1 MWKVLATGFDRFSN
15 VKRLLLALLLGFL
28 AVAVIANSVL
38 IVNRQDALGRVSRYN
53 LVWLLS
59 QAAHEVLRLEET
71 ISASALPGNH
81 IDADAVALRLDVL
94 ANRLVLL
101 RTGEAAE
108 FISERPDLK
117 RNVEELESTLASID
131 KLIPGLPNPEVVV
144 KIRNLL
150 EPQVPRML
158 QLAAAANVRS
168 GDIVAQDQHDL
179 SFQHWLLT
187 GLLVT
192 AGVLIVVLLYRFA
205 SAQQRSR
212 IDLEHEV
219 GERTAELRESLDYQT
234 AISDVLKAISR
245 STFDLEPVLQV
256 VLDTATRL
264 CHAQV
269 GGIYQFQDGTFRWI
283 AGSGTGQGNQDTHKA
298 APAAAAWDDLVVRVA
313 GGART
318 VSVSN
323 AAAEMA
329 NGSADHSGI
338 GTMLGLPMTRDGQL
352 IGVLALAR
360 TDVAAFSAK
369 QIELATVFADQA
381 AIAIEN
387 VRLINEIRE
396 KGWQLERALQH
407 KSQFLA
413 TMSHELRTP
422 MNGVLGMIDVLEAEG
437 PGKDQTHTLNMMR
450 ESAEVLLRNINDL
463 LDYSRI
469 EAGALRLEELPFILK
484 DLIDGAV
491 EVFKPQASRKSLSLV
506 GIVASSP
513 TDAFIGDPTRVRQVI
528 FNLLS
533 NALKFTDR
541 GGVMLR
547 ASAETSE
554 NGMSKVV
561 LAVTDTGIGISS
573 EQQTRLFKPFSQ
585 VDSSITRRFGGSGLG
600 LSIVKQLAELMQGDV
615 TVSSLPGS
623 GATFIVTLKLK
634 ATVVEQPIALPQPK
648 PAPVTP
654 SASAVPALA
663 AAASAAAAAAAAAAA
678 EPAPVRRK
686 ALVVDDNPINCEVM
700 LRQLRV
706 LGMPAD
712 SAADGFAG
720 FSTWRSGNYDIVFAD
735 VHMPLMDG
743 FTMTG
748 EIRGIESA
756 ESRVRRPIVAVSA
769 DALAG
774 EEERCKAAGMDDYLA
789 KPVGLDSLRH
799 VLRRWVPD
807 EPEKKEPAV
816 DKTAEKPAPDAPPSD
831 TPAIDP
837 SVLDPWVENDDAARR
852 SILRRFS
859 ETVSASSHDIEQAM
873 ACGDLATLQSAAH
886 RLRSGALAVGARLLS
901 SSAAALETAAKAR
914 DRVACEG
921 EFGHLVV
928 EMDRVRGQIDA

>member
-15 VKRLLLALLLGFL
+15 IKRLLLALLLGFL

-245 STFDLEPVLQV
+245 STFDLGPVLQV

-269 GGIYQFQDGTFRWI
+269 AGIYQFQDGTFRWI
-283 AGSGTGQGNQDTHKA
+283 AGSGAGAANQDAHKA
-298 APAAAAWDDLVVRVA
+298 APASAAWDDLVVRVA

-323 AAAEMA
+323 AAAELS
-329 NGSADHSGI
+329 NGAADHSGI

-360 TDVAAFSAK
+360 TDIAAFSAK

-469 EAGALRLEELPFILK
+469 EAGALRLEELPFVLK

-491 EVFKPQASRKSLSLV
+491 EVFKPQATRKSLSLV

-513 TDAFIGDPTRVRQVI
+513 TDAFIGDPTRVRQII

-547 ASAETSE
+547 ASAESTDS
-554 NGMSKVV
+554 GMAKVV

-573 EQQTRLFKPFSQ
+573 EQQARLFKPFSQ

-634 ATVVEQPIALPQPK
+634 PTVVEQPIALPQPK
-648 PAPVTP
+648 PAAVVPM
-654 SASAVPALA
+654 SAPARAVAIA
-663 AAASAAAAAAAAAAA
+663 V
-678 EPAPVRRK
+678 EPAPARRK

-700 LRQLRV
+700 LRQLKV

-748 EIRGIESA
+748 EIRNIESA
-756 ESRVRRPIVAVSA
+756 ESRVRTPIVAVTA

-799 VLRRWVPD
+799 VLKRWVPD
-807 EPEKKEPAV
+807 EPEKKNAPVVET
-816 DKTAEKPAPDAPPSD
+816 KAEKPAPAPAPSEV
-831 TPAIDP
+831 PAIDP

-901 SSAAALETAAKAR
+901 NSAAALETAAKAR

-921 EFGHLVV
+921 EFGHLVI

>member
-1 MWKVLATGFDRFSN
+1 MWKILAAGFGRFSN
-15 VKRLLLALLLGFL
+15 IKRLLLALLLGFL

-38 IVNRQDALGRVSRYN
+38 IVNRQEALGRVSRYN
-53 LVWLLS
+53 LTWLLS

-71 ISASALPGNH
+71 ISASGLPGAN

-94 ANRLVLL
+94 VNRLVLL

-108 FISERPDLK
+108 FIAERPDLK
-117 RNVEELESTLASID
+117 RNVEELEATLATID
-131 KLIPGLPNPEVVV
+131 KLVPGLPNPEVVL
-144 KIRNLL
+144 KIRGLL

-168 GDIVAQDQHDL
+168 GDVVAQDQHDL

-205 SAQQRSR
+205 SAQQRSK
-212 IDLEHEV
+212 IDLEREIS
-219 GERTAELRESLDYQT
+219 ERTAELRESLDYQT
-234 AISDVLKAISR
+234 AVSDVLKAISR
-245 STFDLEPVLQV
+245 STFDLAPVLQV

-264 CHAQV
+264 CRAQIA
-269 GGIYQFQDGTFRWI
+269 GIYQFQEGTFRWI
-283 AGSGTGQGNQDTHKA
+283 AGSGSG
-298 APAAAAWDDLVVRVA
+298 PAAQDVPGTPAWDDLVVRVA

-318 VSVSN
+318 VAISNVPAEMQN
-323 AAAEMA
+323 AAPEGARL
-329 NGSADHSGI
+329 

-360 TDVAAFSAK
+360 DNVESFSAK

-396 KGWQLERALQH
+396 KGWQLERALEH

-469 EAGALRLEELPFILK
+469 EAGALRLEELPFVLK

-491 EVFKPQASRKSLSLV
+491 EVFKPQAARKSLSLV

-513 TDAFIGDPTRVRQVI
+513 ADAFIGDPTRVRQII

-547 ASAETSE
+547 ASAEPLDG
-554 NGMSKVV
+554 NMARVV

-573 EQQTRLFKPFSQ
+573 EQQARLFKPFSQ

-600 LSIVKQLAELMQGDV
+600 LSIVKQLAELMAGDV

-623 GATFIVTLKLK
+623 GATFIVTLKLRP
-634 ATVVEQPIALPQPK
+634 TVVEQTVIAPNKAAPGAAG
-648 PAPVTP
+648 PAP
-654 SASAVPALA
+654 SG
-663 AAASAAAAAAAAAAA
+663 
-678 EPAPVRRK
+678 RR

-700 LRQLRV
+700 LRQLKV
-706 LGMPAD
+706 LGIPAD

-720 FSTWRSGNYDIVFAD
+720 FSTWRGGGYDVVFAD

-743 FTMTG
+743 FTMTS
-748 EIRGIESA
+748 EIRGVETA
-756 ESRVRRPIVAVSA
+756 EKRKRTPIVAVTA

-789 KPVGLDSLRH
+789 KPVGLDSLRN
-799 VLRRWVPD
+799 VLKRWLTEKPQQAKSMTS
-807 EPEKKEPAV
+807 EKKQIAPADV
-816 DKTAEKPAPDAPPSD
+816 
-831 TPAIDP
+831 PAIDP
-837 SVLDPWVENDDAARR
+837 TVLDPWVEDDDAARR
-852 SILRRFS
+852 NILRRFS
-859 ETVSASSHDIEQAM
+859 ETVSTSSHDMEQAM
-873 ACGDLATLQSAAH
+873 ACGDLVPLQSVAH

-901 SSAAALETAAKAR
+901 NTAAALETAAKTG

-921 EFGHLVV
+921 QLGHLV
-928 EMDRVRGQIDA
+928 

>member
-117 RNVEELESTLASID
+117 RNVEELEATLATID

-192 AGVLIVVLLYRFA
+192 AGLLIVVLLYRFA

-212 IDLEHEV
+212 IDLEREV
-219 GERTAELRESLDYQT
+219 SERTAELRESLDYQT
-234 AISDVLKAISR
+234 AVSDVLKAISR
-245 STFDLEPVLQV
+245 STFDLGPVLQV
-256 VLDTATRL
+256 VLDTAARV

-269 GGIYQFQDGTFRWI
+269 AGIYQFQEGTFRWI
-283 AGSGTGQGNQDTHKA
+283 AGSGAGDAHKS
-298 APAAAAWDDLVVRVA
+298 APAAAEWDDLVVRVA

-318 VSVSN
+318 VSVPN

-329 NGSADHSGI
+329 GGAADQSGI

-360 TDVAAFSAK
+360 TDIAAFSAK

-491 EVFKPQASRKSLSLV
+491 EVFKPQAARKSLSLV

-513 TDAFIGDPTRVRQVI
+513 TDAFVGDPTRVRQVI

-547 ASAETSE
+547 ASAESVDG
-554 NGMSKVV
+554 GMARVV

-573 EQQTRLFKPFSQ
+573 EQQARLFRPFSQ

-634 ATVVEQPIALPQPK
+634 PTVVEQPVALPKPK
-648 PAPVTP
+648 PAL
-654 SASAVPALA
+654 AVPAATIA
-663 AAASAAAAAAAAAAA
+663 AEVKAAA
-678 EPAPVRRK
+678 EPTPPRRK
-686 ALVVDDNPINCEVM
+686 SLVVDDNPINCEVM
-700 LRQLRV
+700 LRQLKV

-720 FSTWRSGNYDIVFAD
+720 FSAWRSGTYDIVFAD

-748 EIRGIESA
+748 EIRSIETA
-756 ESRVRRPIVAVSA
+756 EARRRTPIVAVTA

-789 KPVGLDSLRH
+789 KPVGLDSLRQ
-799 VLRRWVPD
+799 VLRRWLPD
-807 EPEKKEPAV
+807 EVEKKAPAV
-816 DKTAEKPAPDAPPSD
+816 EKKAEKPAKASVPEDV
-831 TPAIDP
+831 PAIDP

-901 SSAAALETAAKAR
+901 NSAAALETAAKTG

-928 EMDRVRGQIDA
+928 EMDRVRGQIEA

>member
-245 STFDLEPVLQV
+245 STFDLGPVLQV

-269 GGIYQFQDGTFRWI
+269 AGIYQFQEGTFRWI
-283 AGSGTGQGNQDTHKA
+283 AGSGAGAANQDAHKA
-298 APAAAAWDDLVVRVA
+298 APAVAAAWDDLVVRVA

-323 AAAEMA
+323 AAAELS
-329 NGSADHSGI
+329 NGAADHSGI

-469 EAGALRLEELPFILK
+469 EAGALRLEELPFVLK

-491 EVFKPQASRKSLSLV
+491 EVFKPQATRKSLSLV

-513 TDAFIGDPTRVRQVI
+513 SDAFIGDPTRVRQII

-547 ASAETSE
+547 AAAESTE
-554 NGMSKVV
+554 NGMAKVV

-573 EQQTRLFKPFSQ
+573 EQQARLFKPFSQ

-634 ATVVEQPIALPQPK
+634 PTVVEQPITLPQPK
-648 PAPVTP
+648 PA
-654 SASAVPALA
+654 AVVPM
-663 AAASAAAAAAAAAAA
+663 AAAAAAAVAAPGGPD
-678 EPAPVRRK
+678 PAPARRK

-700 LRQLRV
+700 LRQLKV

-720 FSTWRSGNYDIVFAD
+720 FSTWRTGDYDIVFAD

-748 EIRGIESA
+748 EIRSIESA
-756 ESRVRRPIVAVSA
+756 ESRVRTPIVAVTA

-799 VLRRWVPD
+799 VLKRWVPD
-807 EPEKKEPAV
+807 EPEKKAPAV
-816 DKTAEKPAPDAPPSD
+816 EKKAEKPAPAPAPSD
-831 TPAIDP
+831 LPAIDP

-859 ETVSASSHDIEQAM
+859 ETVSASSHDIEQAI

-901 SSAAALETAAKAR
+901 NSAAALETAAKAR

-921 EFGHLVV
+921 EFGHLVI

>member
-1 MWKVLATGFDRFSN
+1 
-15 VKRLLLALLLGFL
+15 
-28 AVAVIANSVL
+28 
-38 IVNRQDALGRVSRYN
+38 
-53 LVWLLS
+53 
-59 QAAHEVLRLEET
+59 
-71 ISASALPGNH
+71 
-81 IDADAVALRLDVL
+81 
-94 ANRLVLL
+94 
-101 RTGEAAE
+101 
-108 FISERPDLK
+108 
-117 RNVEELESTLASID
+117 
-131 KLIPGLPNPEVVV
+131 
-144 KIRNLL
+144 
-150 EPQVPRML
+150 
-158 QLAAAANVRS
+158 
-168 GDIVAQDQHDL
+168 
-179 SFQHWLLT
+179 
-187 GLLVT
+187 
-192 AGVLIVVLLYRFA
+192 
-205 SAQQRSR
+205 
-212 IDLEHEV
+212 
-219 GERTAELRESLDYQT
+219 
-234 AISDVLKAISR
+234 
-245 STFDLEPVLQV
+245 
-256 VLDTATRL
+256 
-264 CHAQV
+264 
-269 GGIYQFQDGTFRWI
+269 
-283 AGSGTGQGNQDTHKA
+283 
-298 APAAAAWDDLVVRVA
+298 VVRVA
-313 GGART
+313 GGARP
-318 VSVSN
+318 VSISN
-323 AAAEMA
+323 AAGE
-329 NGSADHSGI
+329 SADSNGL

-352 IGVLALAR
+352 IGVLAMAR
-360 TDVAAFSAK
+360 QTIEPFSAK

-450 ESAEVLLRNINDL
+450 ESAQVLLRNINDL

-469 EAGALRLEELPFILK
+469 EAGALRLEELPFVLK

-491 EVFKPQASRKSLSLV
+491 EVFKPQATRKGLSLV

-513 TDAFIGDPTRVRQVI
+513 ADAFIGDPTRVRQVI

-547 ASAETSE
+547 ASAEPID
-554 NGMSKVV
+554 NHMARVV

-573 EQQTRLFKPFSQ
+573 EQQARLFRPFSQ

-634 ATVVEQPIALPQPK
+634 PTVVEQPALPAPK
-648 PAPVTP
+648 
-654 SASAVPALA
+654 A
-663 AAASAAAAAAAAAAA
+663 AAPPAQPAAAPAAGH
-678 EPAPVRRK
+678 RK

-700 LRQLRV
+700 LRQLKV
-706 LGMPAD
+706 LGIPAD

-720 FSTWRSGNYDIVFAD
+720 FSSWRGGGYDIVFAD
-735 VHMPLMDG
+735 VHMPVMDG
-743 FTMTG
+743 FTMTS
-748 EIRGIESA
+748 EIRGIEKG
-756 ESRVRRPIVAVSA
+756 ESRKRTPIVAVTA
-769 DALAG
+769 DAMAG

-789 KPVGLDSLRH
+789 KPVALDGLRTT
-799 VLRRWVPD
+799 LRRWL
-807 EPEKKEPAV
+807 PEKTE
-816 DKTAEKPAPDAPPSD
+816 APPPVVVVKKAVQPAED

-837 SVLDPWVENDDAARR
+837 TVLDPWVENDDDARR

-886 RLRSGALAVGARLLS
+886 RLRSGALAVGARVLS
-901 SSAAALETAAKAR
+901 STAAALETAAKTG
-914 DRVACEG
+914 DRTACEG
-921 EFGHLVV
+921 QFGHLVV

>member
-1 MWKVLATGFDRFSN
+1 MWKLLAAGFDRFSN

-38 IVNRQDALGRVSRYN
+38 IVNRQEALGRVSRYN
-53 LVWLLS
+53 LTWLLS

-71 ISASALPGNH
+71 ISASTLSGTN

-108 FISERPDLK
+108 FIAERPDLK
-117 RNVEELESTLASID
+117 RNVEDLETTLATID
-131 KLIPGLPNPEVVV
+131 KLVPGLPNPEVAL
-144 KIRNLL
+144 KIRSLL

-212 IDLEHEV
+212 VELEHEV
-219 GERTAELRESLDYQT
+219 SERTAELRESLDYQT
-234 AISDVLKAISR
+234 AISDVLRAISR
-245 STFDLEPVLQV
+245 STFDLAPVLQA

-264 CHAQV
+264 CRAQMA
-269 GGIYQFQDGTFRWI
+269 GIYQFQDGTFRWI
-283 AGSGTGQGNQDTHKA
+283 AGGGSSMDTLGG
-298 APAAAAWDDLVVRVA
+298 APSAPAWDDLVVRVA
-313 GGART
+313 GGARA

-323 AAAEMA
+323 AAAGREA
-329 NGSADHSGI
+329 GGL

-352 IGVLALAR
+352 IGVLTLAR
-360 TDVAAFSAK
+360 VEVEPFSAK

-437 PGKDQTHTLNMMR
+437 PGKDQRHTLNMMR
-450 ESAEVLLRNINDL
+450 ESAQVLLRNINDL

-469 EAGALRLEELPFILK
+469 EAGALRLEELPFVLK

-491 EVFKPQASRKSLSLV
+491 EVFKPQATRKGLSLV

-513 TDAFIGDPTRVRQVI
+513 ADAFIGDPTRVRQVI

-547 ASAETSE
+547 ASAEQIDG
-554 NGMSKVV
+554 NMARVV

-573 EQQTRLFKPFSQ
+573 EQQARLFKPFSQ

-634 ATVVEQPIALPQPK
+634 PTVVEQPALIAPK
-648 PAPVTP
+648 PVAAPPPPVTP
-654 SASAVPALA
+654 VPGQA
-663 AAASAAAAAAAAAAA
+663 
-678 EPAPVRRK
+678 R

-700 LRQLRV
+700 LRQLKV

-720 FSTWRSGNYDIVFAD
+720 FSSWRGGGYAIVFAD
-735 VHMPLMDG
+735 VHMPVMDG
-743 FTMTG
+743 FTMTS
-748 EIRGIESA
+748 EIRGIEMA
-756 ESRVRRPIVAVSA
+756 EGRKRTPIVAVTA
-769 DALAG
+769 DALSG
-774 EEERCKAAGMDDYLA
+774 EEERCKAAGMDDYLS
-789 KPVGLDSLRH
+789 KPVGLENLRT
-799 VLRRWVPD
+799 VMKRWM
-807 EPEKKEPAV
+807 PEKTEMAASPPATDAKV
-816 DKTAEKPAPDAPPSD
+816 APTADD
-831 TPAIDP
+831 LPAIDP
-837 SVLDPWVENDDAARR
+837 TVLDPWVENDDDARR
-852 SILRRFS
+852 SILQRFS

-886 RLRSGALAVGARLLS
+886 RLRSGALAVGARMLS
-901 SSAAALETAAKAR
+901 DTAAALEIAAKTG
-914 DRVACEG
+914 DREACEG
-921 EFGHLVV
+921 QFGHLVV

>member
-1 MWKVLATGFDRFSN
+1 MVWKVLAAGLGRFSN
-15 VKRLLLALLLGFL
+15 VKRLLLALALGFL

-38 IVNRQDALGRVSRYN
+38 IVNRQEALGRVSRYN
-53 LVWLLS
+53 LTWLLS

-71 ISASALPGNH
+71 ISASVLPGNH

-94 ANRLVLL
+94 VNRLVLL

-108 FISERPDLK
+108 FIAERPDLK
-117 RNVEELESTLASID
+117 KSVEELETSLATID

-144 KIRNLL
+144 RIRNLL
-150 EPQVPRML
+150 EPQVPKML

-212 IDLEHEV
+212 IDLEQEV

-245 STFDLEPVLQV
+245 STFDLGPVLQV

-264 CHAQV
+264 CRAQMAS
-269 GGIYQFQDGTFRWI
+269 IYQFQDGTFRWM
-283 AGSGTGQGNQDTHKA
+283 AGSGAPGPAQQDLKTM
-298 APAAAAWDDLVVRVA
+298 APTAQAWDDLVVRVA
-313 GGART
+313 GSSRT
-318 VSVSN
+318 VWISDV
-323 AAAEMA
+323 
-329 NGSADHSGI
+329 SADGTQPSDAERGKRL

-360 TDVAAFSAK
+360 EAVEQFTPT

-450 ESAEVLLRNINDL
+450 ESAQVLLRNINDL

-469 EAGALRLEELPFILK
+469 EAGALRLEELPFMLK

-491 EVFKPQASRKSLSLV
+491 EVFKPQATRKGLSLV

-513 TDAFIGDPTRVRQVI
+513 ADAFVGDPTRVRQII

-547 ASAETSE
+547 ASAEPID
-554 NGMSKVV
+554 GGIARVV

-573 EQQTRLFKPFSQ
+573 EQQARLFKPFSQ

-634 ATVVEQPIALPQPK
+634 PTVIEQPVIDASKL
-648 PAPVTP
+648 
-654 SASAVPALA
+654 ASATSAPAR
-663 AAASAAAAAAAAAAA
+663 SS
-678 EPAPVRRK
+678 RRR

-700 LRQLRV
+700 LRQLKV
-706 LGMPAD
+706 LGIPAD

-720 FSTWRSGNYDIVFAD
+720 FSTWRGGGYDIVFAD

-748 EIRGIESA
+748 EIRGIEKS
-756 ESRVRRPIVAVSA
+756 ENRKRTPIVAVTA

-789 KPVGLDSLRH
+789 KPVGLEGLRH
-799 VLRRWVPD
+799 VLKRWLPDKKD
-807 EPEKKEPAV
+807 EPAGAAIKSIKSLSTPAN
-816 DKTAEKPAPDAPPSD
+816 DS
-831 TPAIDP
+831 PAIDP

-852 SILRRFS
+852 SILKRFS

-873 ACGDLATLQSAAH
+873 ACGDLASLQSAAH
-886 RLRSGALAVGARLLS
+886 RLRSGALAVGARVLS
-901 SSAAALETAAKAR
+901 ITAAALETAAKTG
-914 DRVACEG
+914 DREACEG
-921 EFGHLVV
+921 EFGHLVL
-928 EMDRVRGQIDA
+928 EMDRVRGQIEA

>member
-1 MWKVLATGFDRFSN
+1 MWKILAAGFGRFSN
-15 VKRLLLALLLGFL
+15 IKRLLLALLLGFL

-38 IVNRQDALGRVSRYN
+38 IVNRQEALGRVSRYN
-53 LVWLLS
+53 LTWLLS

-71 ISASALPGNH
+71 ISASALPGAN

-94 ANRLVLL
+94 VNRLVLL

-108 FISERPDLK
+108 FIAERPDLK
-117 RNVEELESTLASID
+117 RNVEELEATLATID
-131 KLIPGLPNPEVVV
+131 KLVPGLPNPEVVL

-212 IDLEHEV
+212 VELEREV
-219 GERTAELRESLDYQT
+219 SERTAELRESLDYQT

-245 STFDLEPVLQV
+245 STFDLAPVLQA

-264 CHAQV
+264 CRAQMA
-269 GGIYQFQDGTFRWI
+269 GIYQFQDGTFRWI
-283 AGSGTGQGNQDTHKA
+283 AGGGSGIDVTGA
-298 APAAAAWDDLVVRVA
+298 APAAPAWDDLVVRVA

-323 AAAEMA
+323 AAADASDA
-329 NGSADHSGI
+329 NAL

-360 TDVAAFSAK
+360 RGVEPFSAK

-450 ESAEVLLRNINDL
+450 ESAQVLLRNINDL

-469 EAGALRLEELPFILK
+469 EAGALRLEELPFVLK

-491 EVFKPQASRKSLSLV
+491 EVFKPQATRKGLSLV

-513 TDAFIGDPTRVRQVI
+513 ADAFIGDPTRVRQII

-547 ASAETSE
+547 ASAEPID
-554 NGMSKVV
+554 NNMARVV

-573 EQQTRLFKPFSQ
+573 EQQARLFKPFSQ

-600 LSIVKQLAELMQGDV
+600 LSIVKQLSELMQGDV

-634 ATVVEQPIALPQPK
+634 PTVVEQAAPPTPRTTAPAAQP
-648 PAPVTP
+648 
-654 SASAVPALA
+654 
-663 AAASAAAAAAAAAAA
+663 AAAAAH
-678 EPAPVRRK
+678 RK

-700 LRQLRV
+700 LRQLKV
-706 LGMPAD
+706 LGIPAD

-720 FSTWRSGNYDIVFAD
+720 FSSWRSGGYDIVFAD
-735 VHMPLMDG
+735 VHMPVMDG

-748 EIRGIESA
+748 EIRGIEKA
-756 ESRVRRPIVAVSA
+756 ENRKRTPIVAVTA
-769 DALAG
+769 DAMAG

-789 KPVGLDSLRH
+789 KPVGLDGLRAA
-799 VLRRWVPD
+799 LRRWLPD
-807 EPEKKEPAV
+807 K
-816 DKTAEKPAPDAPPSD
+816 AEKPAAPEPVAKKTAVRIDDA
-831 TPAIDP
+831 PAIDP
-837 SVLDPWVENDDAARR
+837 TVLDPWVENDDDARR
-852 SILRRFS
+852 NILRRFS

-886 RLRSGALAVGARLLS
+886 RLRSGALAVGARMLS
-901 SSAAALETAAKAR
+901 NTAAALEMAAKTG

-921 EFGHLVV
+921 EFGHLVA
-928 EMDRVRGQIDA
+928 EMDRVRGQIETSAAA

>member
-15 VKRLLLALLLGFL
+15 IKRLLLALLLGFL

-245 STFDLEPVLQV
+245 STFDLGPVLQV

-269 GGIYQFQDGTFRWI
+269 AGIYQFQDGTFRWI
-283 AGSGTGQGNQDTHKA
+283 AGSGAGAANQDAHKA
-298 APAAAAWDDLVVRVA
+298 APASAAWDDLVVRVA

-323 AAAEMA
+323 AAAELS
-329 NGSADHSGI
+329 NGAADHSGI

-360 TDVAAFSAK
+360 TDIAAFSAK

-469 EAGALRLEELPFILK
+469 EAGALRLEELPFVLK

-491 EVFKPQASRKSLSLV
+491 EVFKPQATRKSLSLV

-513 TDAFIGDPTRVRQVI
+513 TDAFIGDPTRVRQII

-547 ASAETSE
+547 ASAESTDS
-554 NGMSKVV
+554 GMAKVV

-573 EQQTRLFKPFSQ
+573 EQQARLFKPFSQ

-634 ATVVEQPIALPQPK
+634 PTVVEQPIALPQPK
-648 PAPVTP
+648 PAAVVPM
-654 SASAVPALA
+654 SAPARAVAIA
-663 AAASAAAAAAAAAAA
+663 V
-678 EPAPVRRK
+678 EPAPARRK

-700 LRQLRV
+700 LRQLKV

-748 EIRGIESA
+748 EIRNIESA
-756 ESRVRRPIVAVSA
+756 ESRVRTPIVAVTA

-799 VLRRWVPD
+799 VLKRWVPD
-807 EPEKKEPAV
+807 EPDKKNAPVVET
-816 DKTAEKPAPDAPPSD
+816 KAEKPAPAPAPSEV
-831 TPAIDP
+831 PAIDP

-901 SSAAALETAAKAR
+901 NSAAALETAAKAR

-921 EFGHLVV
+921 EFGHLVI

>member
-1 MWKVLATGFDRFSN
+1 MWKLLAAGLGRFSN
-15 VKRLLLALLLGFL
+15 IKRLLLALLLGFL
-28 AVAVIANSVL
+28 AVAVVANSVL
-38 IVNRQDALGRVSRYN
+38 IVNRQEALGRVSRYN
-53 LVWLLS
+53 LTWLLS

-71 ISASALPGNH
+71 ISASVLPGAN

-94 ANRLVLL
+94 VNRLVLL
-101 RTGEAAE
+101 RTGEASE
-108 FISERPDLK
+108 FINERPDLK
-117 RNVEELESTLASID
+117 RNVEDLEATLASID
-131 KLIPGLPNPEVVV
+131 KLVPGLPNPEVVL

-168 GDIVAQDQHDL
+168 GDVVAQDQHDL

-212 IDLEHEV
+212 VELEREV
-219 GERTAELRESLDYQT
+219 SDRTAELRESLDYQT

-245 STFDLEPVLQV
+245 STFDLAPVLQA

-264 CHAQV
+264 CRAQMA
-269 GGIYQFQDGTFRWI
+269 GIYQFQDGTFRWI
-283 AGSGTGQGNQDTHKA
+283 AGGGASVD
-298 APAAAAWDDLVVRVA
+298 APGGAPNVPAWDDLVVRVA

-318 VSVSN
+318 VSMSN
-323 AAAEMA
+323 ASTESPQA
-329 NGSADHSGI
+329 GGV

-360 TDVAAFSAK
+360 KQVDPFSAK

-450 ESAEVLLRNINDL
+450 ESAQVLLRNINDL

-469 EAGALRLEELPFILK
+469 EAGALRLEELPFVLK

-491 EVFKPQASRKSLSLV
+491 EVFKPQATRKGLSLV

-513 TDAFIGDPTRVRQVI
+513 ADAFIGDPTRVRQII

-547 ASAETSE
+547 ASAEPIDG
-554 NGMSKVV
+554 NIARVV

-573 EQQTRLFKPFSQ
+573 EQQARLFKPFSQ

-623 GATFIVTLKLK
+623 GATFIVTLKLRP
-634 ATVVEQPIALPQPK
+634 TVVEQPALPAPK
-648 PAPVTP
+648 P
-654 SASAVPALA
+654 A
-663 AAASAAAAAAAAAAA
+663 AAASV
-678 EPAPVRRK
+678 PATPSHRK

-700 LRQLRV
+700 LRQLKV
-706 LGMPAD
+706 LGMPAE

-720 FSTWRSGNYDIVFAD
+720 FSSWRGGGYDIVFAD
-735 VHMPLMDG
+735 VHMPVMDG
-743 FTMTG
+743 FTMTS
-748 EIRGIESA
+748 EIRGIEKA
-756 ESRVRRPIVAVSA
+756 EGRKRTPIVAVTA

-789 KPVGLDSLRH
+789 KPVGLDGLRA
-799 VLRRWVPD
+799 VMKRWLPD
-807 EPEKKEPAV
+807 KPEKA
-816 DKTAEKPAPDAPPSD
+816 APPVATMKKVALNGD
-831 TPAIDP
+831 EIPAIDP
-837 SVLDPWVENDDAARR
+837 TVLDPWVENDDDARR
-852 SILRRFS
+852 SILRRFG
-859 ETVSASSHDIEQAM
+859 ETVSASSHDLEQAM

-886 RLRSGALAVGARLLS
+886 RLRSGALAVGARMLS
-901 SSAAALETAAKAR
+901 STAAALETAAKTG

-921 EFGHLVV
+921 QFGHLVA

>member
-1 MWKVLATGFDRFSN
+1 MWKVLAAGFDRFSN

-38 IVNRQDALGRVSRYN
+38 IVNRQEALGRVSRYN
-53 LVWLLS
+53 LTWLLS

-71 ISASALPGNH
+71 ISASALPGAN
-81 IDADAVALRLDVL
+81 IDGDAVALRLDVL
-94 ANRLVLL
+94 VNRLVLL
-101 RTGEAAE
+101 RTGEASE
-108 FISERPDLK
+108 FIAERPDLK
-117 RNVEELESTLASID
+117 RNVEDLEAALATID
-131 KLIPGLPNPEVVV
+131 KLIPGLPNPEVVL

-168 GDIVAQDQHDL
+168 GDVVAQDQHDL

-205 SAQQRSR
+205 SAQQRSK
-212 IDLEHEV
+212 IDLEREIS
-219 GERTAELRESLDYQT
+219 ERTAELRESLDYQT

-245 STFDLEPVLQV
+245 STFDLAPVLQV

-264 CHAQV
+264 CRAQV
-269 GGIYQFQDGTFRWI
+269 AGIYQFQEGTFRWI
-283 AGSGTGQGNQDTHKA
+283 AGSGSG
-298 APAAAAWDDLVVRVA
+298 PAAQDVPGTPAWDDLVVRVA
-313 GGART
+313 GGARAVAISD
-318 VSVSN
+318 VS
-323 AAAEMA
+323 AEA
-329 NGSADHSGI
+329 QNPAPEGARL

-360 TDVAAFSAK
+360 SEVESFSVK

-450 ESAEVLLRNINDL
+450 ESAQVLLRNINDL

-469 EAGALRLEELPFILK
+469 EAGALRLEELPFVLK

-491 EVFKPQASRKSLSLV
+491 EVFKPQATRKGLSLV

-513 TDAFIGDPTRVRQVI
+513 ADAFIGDPTRVRQII

-547 ASAETSE
+547 ASAEPIDG
-554 NGMSKVV
+554 NLARVV

-573 EQQTRLFKPFSQ
+573 EQQARLFKPFSQ

-600 LSIVKQLAELMQGDV
+600 LSIVKQLAELMAGDV

-634 ATVVEQPIALPQPK
+634 PTVVEQPALTATRASPSIA
-648 PAPVTP
+648 
-654 SASAVPALA
+654 AVP
-663 AAASAAAAAAAAAAA
+663 S
-678 EPAPVRRK
+678 PSGRK

-700 LRQLRV
+700 LRQLKV
-706 LGMPAD
+706 LGIPAD

-720 FSTWRSGNYDIVFAD
+720 FSTWRSGTYDIVFAD

-748 EIRGIESA
+748 EIRGIEKA
-756 ESRVRRPIVAVSA
+756 ERRGRTPIVAVTA

-789 KPVGLDSLRH
+789 KPVGLDSLRA
-799 VLRRWVPD
+799 VLKRWLPDKPGKTEKIKVAVAAAKAVPAAE
-807 EPEKKEPAV
+807 EP
-816 DKTAEKPAPDAPPSD
+816 
-831 TPAIDP
+831 PAIDP
-837 SVLDPWVENDDAARR
+837 SVLDPWVENDDDARR
-852 SILRRFS
+852 NILRRFS
-859 ETVSASSHDIEQAM
+859 ETVSASSYDIQQAI

-886 RLRSGALAVGARLLS
+886 RLRSGALAVGARTLS
-901 SSAAALETAAKAR
+901 STAAALETAAKTG

-928 EMDRVRGQIDA
+928 EMDRVRGQIGV

>member
-245 STFDLEPVLQV
+245 STFDLGPVLQV

-269 GGIYQFQDGTFRWI
+269 AGIYQFQDGTFRWI
-283 AGSGTGQGNQDTHKA
+283 AGSGTGGANQEAHKS
-298 APAAAAWDDLVVRVA
+298 APAAAAAWDDLVVRVA

-323 AAAEMA
+323 AAAELS
-329 NGSADHSGI
+329 NGAADHSGV

-360 TDVAAFSAK
+360 TAVAAFSAK

-381 AIAIEN
+381 AIAMEN

-469 EAGALRLEELPFILK
+469 EAGALRLEELPFVLK

-491 EVFKPQASRKSLSLV
+491 EVFKPQATRKSLSLV

-547 ASAETSE
+547 ASAESTE
-554 NGMSKVV
+554 NGLAKVV

-573 EQQTRLFKPFSQ
+573 EQQARLFKPFSQ

-634 ATVVEQPIALPQPK
+634 PTVVEQPITLPQPK
-648 PAPVTP
+648 PAAVVPMSAPAP
-654 SASAVPALA
+654 SIA
-663 AAASAAAAAAAAAAA
+663 AAV

-748 EIRGIESA
+748 EIRSIESA
-756 ESRVRRPIVAVSA
+756 ESRVRTPIVAVTA

-799 VLRRWVPD
+799 VMKRWVPD
-807 EPEKKEPAV
+807 EPEKKKAPVVE
-816 DKTAEKPAPDAPPSD
+816 KKAETPSPAPAPSD
-831 TPAIDP
+831 LPAIDP

-901 SSAAALETAAKAR
+901 NSAAALETAAKAR

-928 EMDRVRGQIDA
+928 EMDRVRGQIEA